1 MELARRSALRNA
13 LVAAGAAS
21 FLAQVV
27 LLRET
32 LASSQGSELVLGVA
46 LALWLCLTAVASA
59 LGGRVA
65 GAPARAGRR
74 LGLLLVASPL
84 LLFASL
90 WLSRFMGP
98 SAALAGQDPGPASVL
113 LGALVALVPACA
125 LGGLAFAFAARA
137 STDDSAS
144 DGTMIYVA
152 EALGAV
158 VAGLLFYFVLAE
170 RLASA
175 WLFVLAAAPCLAAG
189 FRLLLPG
196 RRAVAVAA
204 VLVDLALGA
213 LVAPSMTAALAA
225 ARFRGEH
232 VVAMQPSRYGL
243 LAVTARGEQRALYH
257 DGVLVFTSED
267 EVAAEESV
275 HLPLLLHPRPRR
287 VLLVGGGLGGGLVQI
302 LKHQPEQLDYVEIDP
317 GMIALAR
324 RFADAETRAA
334 LADGRVHAI
343 AGDGRRLLR
352 ERPGYYDVILIHLPI
367 PQSALLARFFSE
379 ECFRDARRALAS
391 GGVLSLVTPGSD
403 AYLDGGAR
411 QRHGQIMATLK
422 MAFSGVGVSPGAQT
436 ILWASNGD
444 IAAQPGVLGNR
455 LKERGLHLRQVTP
468 AWLFDRLLPLNI
480 EEYRR
485 AIATVSSVE
494 NRDFHPAV
502 YLFGLLENLQRVS
515 PGLARAALTFALA
528 AWAPWLVALVVLA
541 GAGLVVLLRRHR
553 RAPGF
558 AAAVAGATG
567 MGLQL
572 VLLLAYQ
579 ALQGH
584 LYHALGGFLALFMAG
599 LAAGAWAGRRA
610 QHLTNRPRLL
620 ALVCAVMAATA
631 ALVPVVLT
639 LAQAAPG
646 LAPALILLLLITVST
661 LTGATYPLAV
671 QAASQTNPRA
681 ASAVYAWDLAGSAS
695 AAVLAALVAIPL
707 LGFFPVALLLA
718 ALCLAA
724 AWASR

>member
-275 HLPLLLHPRPRR
+275 HLPLLL
-287 VLLVGGGLGGGLVQI
+287 
-302 LKHQPEQLDYVEIDP
+302 HQPEQLDYVEIDP